1 MPERA
6 DPVTDPYKV
15 LQVAPTA
22 EQEVIHA
29 AFRALALKYH
39 PDRDQSMFA
48 ARRMAELNRAYAIV
62 RDPEERGRFDREAR
76 RSKFA
81 FTQRD
86 ETSIGAGMRQ
96 PAPPGG
102 AAAGAGAGGT
112 RLEFGRYEGWTLRDL
127 ARHDPDYLRWLSR
140 HASGM
145 QYRTQIYQVLNQLGL
160 SVA

>member
-15 LQVAPTA
+15 LQVAPAA

-39 PDRDQSMFA
+39 PDRDQSIFA

-86 ETSIGAGMRQ
+86 DTSIGAGMRRS
-96 PAPPGG
+96 APPSG
-102 AAAGAGAGGT
+102 ASAGGT